1 MLSGVNI
8 GPFGSRVT
16 PLATQGEQDEARKK
30 RLLDYFIKIYKLR
43 TKVDITQKE
52 IDDHIAFL
60 DTLDSEK
67 LLNMESAER
76 IRLEELKLERVQE
89 NIESKAGDVQA
100 ENAATLL
107 QLQQQKQQDEE
118 KAAAD
123 VVARAKAES
132 LTHVV
137 AISGTYLPMLAL
149 TPQQTLDVSTLQN
162 ITSYLDRMDR
172 FNREYYE
179 KYDENSF
186 GKGSYGG
193 NMNEV
198 THLIVIGFLLSQLTA
213 IKTIAQDVKDHIEA
227 SVAKFTAIF
236 APDALPIRD
245 AIIEKIKSKRLYSSM
260 EPKDRSFLYK
270 INLVNSKS

>member
-1 MLSGVNI
+1 
-8 GPFGSRVT
+8 
-16 PLATQGEQDEARKK
+16 
-30 RLLDYFIKIYKLR
+30 
-43 TKVDITQKE
+43 
-52 IDDHIAFL
+52 
-60 DTLDSEK
+60 
-67 LLNMESAER
+67 MESAER

-162 ITSYLDRMDR
+162 ITSYLDRMDK